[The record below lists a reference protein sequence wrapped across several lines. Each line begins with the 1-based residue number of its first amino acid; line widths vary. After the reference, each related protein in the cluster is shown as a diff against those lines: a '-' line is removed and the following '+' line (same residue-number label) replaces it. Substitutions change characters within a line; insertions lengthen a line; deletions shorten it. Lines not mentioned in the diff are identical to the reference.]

1 MTTQIAPLAPAPANT
16 AADKEYS
23 FFEALAL
30 GPRESFSLVSNEALG
45 LPSSPTSPTRPQEIS
60 PQQKARSPL
69 LSSLPELTPAARPST
84 PPHIQRRLAQV
95 SAQAY
100 VPTSPAKSTAV
111 PPTAKS
117 ASATA
122 PSSSLTKAPSV
133 ITVSTA
139 SPPNTSAAK
148 ALTAASTTAPRS
160 LNSKKSTVMAN
171 SVKAQSACL
180 ELCHKTTALGDR
192 ISVRML
198 EYLTMVTKQPHGLD
212 VLAHDFLDTCEILFS
227 IEAGLGECIRNQ
239 QTFPADVISELSK
252 KFRVTQADF
261 QLLDQMLGRFLENER
276 KGAMGRMRRG
286 WGRIFGDN
294 DIEKMIS
301 ALGRTRES
309 LRMSALMFQW
319 SLGNE
324 KIENELGIGYT
335 GLAAALDR
343 MDSRAGV
350 APRSKVSD
358 AGGSQYRPSSAS
370 AHRGIEGHVMSIN
383 SQPPL
388 PPLPWAD
395 RSASLH
401 TDPIAASIHNDARS
415 FSGHQHN
422 TASSVHSNERYHSGT
437 TTTFDRMSTFDE
449 HHETRSQHTQISDS
463 EVSLEELAGLDLN
476 GGTKAV
482 RIKADPFSMPRWNPR
497 NTIGADAA
505 NLKTALISA
514 VRGKNHKLIEQLLDR
529 GVSPNT
535 GPDHLALK
543 EAVLNTD
550 SEAVRLLLLF
560 GADPNGMDRDG
571 ITPLFAAV
579 ERSFIAGAVPLLKY
593 GADPRFQIGPD
604 NETALAA
611 ACIANKVNFAHL
623 LLIYGGDP
631 NQLTA
636 TSETLLSAA
645 INKKTP
651 KRFIDLILDY
661 GADPDGKSREGKTA
675 LFEAIQNSRV
685 DIVQSLLD
693 HGANPNLPGPKHML
707 WPATYQSACLQVL
720 LNHGADPKKAPG
732 IMELAVSVNNIESVK
747 ILINSKVDP
756 NLKKDGVYT
765 PLCTSI
771 RDNRPDIFHLLLAN
785 KADPNVPASEY
796 PAFKCITHN
805 RLQYLPH
812 LVEAGANLASPKG
825 IVETAV
831 SVNNIEALTWLLEKG
846 MNPNDKNP
854 KGHSPLTTAIRE
866 NRVEM
871 VDYLLSNGADP
882 NVRGQDWPVCMAVR
896 NPPILKRILSV
907 LAEPRAFKGV
917 MEMAVVANQLESVK
931 LLLNAGVSV
940 EDKNGGV
947 FSPLTS
953 AIREDRKDIVWYLI
967 NEGGADIN
975 APGEHLPVVKAL
987 RRYRGD
993 AEILEFLLEHG
1004 ADPNKVYRG
1013 WNGVMQAVENGDEQI
1028 LRLLGEK
1035 AGFDLDVKDELD
1047 RSVTEIA
1054 ASRGWDEAVAI
1065 LQEYAITKSP

>member
-1 MTTQIAPLAPAPANT
+1 MTAVGT
-16 AADKEYS
+16 AQAAAERHDKEYS
-23 FFEALAL
+23 FIEALAL
-30 GPRESFSLVSNEALG
+30 GPRESFSLVSKEALG
-45 LPSSPTSPTRPQEIS
+45 LPSSPSSPVLAVAPSITTVAPSIAQVTTVTRPRTPPQKKQVVPVSSQVHVAASPIKSPTAPGTS
-60 PQQKARSPL
+60 HSSQKR
-69 LSSLPELTPAARPST
+69 
-84 PPHIQRRLAQV
+84 
-95 SAQAY
+95 
-100 VPTSPAKSTAV
+100 
-111 PPTAKS
+111 
-117 ASATA
+117 
-122 PSSSLTKAPSV
+122 APSV
-133 ITVSTA
+133 TT
-139 SPPNTSAAK
+139 NT
-148 ALTAASTTAPRS
+148 TTAVATVPRS
-160 LNSKKSTVMAN
+160 LNSKKSSVMAN
-171 SVKAQSACL
+171 STKAQSACL

-212 VLAHDFLDTCEILFS
+212 TLAHDFLDTCEILFS

-239 QTFPADVISELSK
+239 QTFPGDVISELSK

-261 QLLDQMLGRFLENER
+261 QLLDQMLGKFLENER

-343 MDSRAGV
+343 MDTRAGM
-350 APRSKVSD
+350 APRSKLSD
-358 AGGSQYRPSSAS
+358 HGGSQYRPSSAS
-370 AHRGIEGHVMSIN
+370 QHRGVEGHSAMSMG

-388 PPLPWAD
+388 PPLPWTE
-395 RSASLH
+395 RSSSMREDTLAASL
-401 TDPIAASIHNDARS
+401 HNDARS
-415 FSGHQHN
+415 FTGHHHN
-422 TASSVHSNERYHSGT
+422 TASSIASNERYHSGT
-437 TTTFDRMSTFDE
+437 TATFDRMSTFDE
-449 HHETRSQHTQISDS
+449 HHETRSHHTAVSDS
-463 EVSLEELAGLDLN
+463 EVSLEELSGLDLN
-476 GGTKAV
+476 GGTKVV
-482 RIKADPFSMPRWNPR
+482 RLKADPFSMPRWNPR
-497 NTIGADAA
+497 NTVGADAA
-505 NLKTALISA
+505 NLKSALLTA
-514 VRGKNHKLIEQLLDR
+514 VRGRNHKLIEQLLDR

-535 GPDHLALK
+535 GPEHLALK
-543 EAVLNTD
+543 EAVLNSD
-550 SEAVRLLLLF
+550 AEAVRLLLLF
-560 GADPNGMDRDG
+560 GADPNGTDRDG
-571 ITPLFAAV
+571 VTPLFASV
-579 ERSFIAGAVPLLKY
+579 EKSFLAGAVPLLKY
-593 GADPRFQIGPD
+593 GADPRFAMGED

-636 TSETLLSAA
+636 TGETLLSSA

-651 KRFIDLILDY
+651 KKFIDLILDY
-661 GADPDGKSREGKTA
+661 GADPDLKSREGKTA

-685 DIVQSLLD
+685 DIVNSLLD

-720 LNHGADPKKAPG
+720 LSHGADPKKAPG

-747 ILINSKVDP
+747 VLLNAKVDP
-756 NLKKDGVYT
+756 NQKKDGVYT

-805 RLQYLPH
+805 RLQFLPP
-812 LVEAGANLASPKG
+812 LVDAGVNLSSPKG

-831 SVNNIEALTWLLEKG
+831 SVNNMEALTWLLEKG

-871 VDYLLSNGADP
+871 VDFLLSNGADP
-882 NVRGQDWPVCMAVR
+882 NIRGQDWPVCMAVR
-896 NPPILKRILSV
+896 NPPVLKRILSV

-931 LLLNAGVSV
+931 LLLAAGVSV

-953 AIREDRKDIVWYLI
+953 AIREDRKDIVWFLI

-993 AEILEFLLEHG
+993 SEILEFLLEHG

-1054 ASRGWDEAVAI
+1054 ASRGWDEAVQI
-1065 LQEYAITKSP
+1065 LKEYAMVKSA

>member
-1 MTTQIAPLAPAPANT
+1 MTAVGT
-16 AADKEYS
+16 AQAAAERHDKEYS
-23 FFEALAL
+23 FIEALAL
-30 GPRESFSLVSNEALG
+30 GPRESFSLVSKEALG
-45 LPSSPTSPTRPQEIS
+45 LPSSPSSPVVPVAPSIAQVTTVTRPRTPPQKKQIVAPVSSQVHVATASPIKSPT
-60 PQQKARSPL
+60 
-69 LSSLPELTPAARPST
+69 T
-84 PPHIQRRLAQV
+84 
-95 SAQAY
+95 
-100 VPTSPAKSTAV
+100 
-111 PPTAKS
+111 
-117 ASATA
+117 TA
-122 PSSSLTKAPSV
+122 PSQKRAPSV
-133 ITVSTA
+133 TTN
-139 SPPNTSAAK
+139 NT
-148 ALTAASTTAPRS
+148 TTNAAPRS
-160 LNSKKSTVMAN
+160 LTSKKSSVMAN
-171 SVKAQSACL
+171 STKAQSACL

-212 VLAHDFLDTCEILFS
+212 TLAHDFLDTCEILFS

-239 QTFPADVISELSK
+239 QTFPGDVISELSK

-261 QLLDQMLGRFLENER
+261 QLLDQMLGKFLENER

-343 MDSRAGV
+343 MDTRAGM
-350 APRSKVSD
+350 APRSKLSD
-358 AGGSQYRPSSAS
+358 HGGSQYRPSSAS
-370 AHRGIEGHVMSIN
+370 QHRGVEGHGAMSMA

-388 PPLPWAD
+388 PPLPWTE
-395 RSASLH
+395 RSSSMREDTLAASLH
-401 TDPIAASIHNDARS
+401 QADARS
-415 FSGHQHN
+415 FTGHHHN
-422 TASSVHSNERYHSGT
+422 TASSIASNERYHSGT
-437 TTTFDRMSTFDE
+437 TATFDRMSTFDE
-449 HHETRSQHTQISDS
+449 HHEARSQHTAVSDS
-463 EVSLEELAGLDLN
+463 EVSLEELSGLDLN
-476 GGTKAV
+476 GGTKVV
-482 RIKADPFSMPRWNPR
+482 RLKADPFSMPRWNPR
-497 NTIGADAA
+497 NTVGADAA
-505 NLKTALISA
+505 NLKSALLTA
-514 VRGKNHKLIEQLLDR
+514 VRGRNHKLIEQLLDR

-535 GPDHLALK
+535 GPEHLALK
-543 EAVLNTD
+543 EAVLNSD
-550 SEAVRLLLLF
+550 AEAVRLLLLF
-560 GADPNGMDRDG
+560 GADPNGTDRDG
-571 ITPLFAAV
+571 VTPLFAAV
-579 ERSFIAGAVPLLKY
+579 EKSFLAGAVPLLKY
-593 GADPRFQIGPD
+593 GADPRFAMGED
-604 NETALAA
+604 NETPLAA

-636 TSETLLSAA
+636 TGETLLSSA

-651 KRFIDLILDY
+651 KKFIDLILDY
-661 GADPDGKSREGKTA
+661 GADPDLKSREGKTA

-685 DIVQSLLD
+685 DIVNSLLD

-720 LNHGADPKKAPG
+720 LAHGADPKKAPG

-747 ILINSKVDP
+747 VLLNAKVDP
-756 NLKKDGVYT
+756 NQKKDGVYT

-805 RLQYLPH
+805 RLQFLPH
-812 LVEAGANLASPKG
+812 LVDAGVNLSSPKG

-831 SVNNIEALTWLLEKG
+831 SVNNMEALTWLLEKG

-871 VDYLLSNGADP
+871 VDFLLSHGADP

-896 NPPILKRILSV
+896 NPPVLKRILSV

-931 LLLNAGVSV
+931 LLLAAGVSV

-953 AIREDRKDIVWYLI
+953 AIREDRKDIVWFLV

-993 AEILEFLLEHG
+993 SEMLEFLLEHG

-1013 WNGVMQAVENGDEQI
+1013 WNGVMQAVENGDEDI

-1047 RSVTEIA
+1047 RSVTDIA
-1054 ASRGWDEAVAI
+1054 ASRGWEEAVQI
-1065 LQEYAITKSP
+1065 LKEYAMTKSA

>member
-1 MTTQIAPLAPAPANT
+1 MTAVGT
-16 AADKEYS
+16 AQAAAERHDKEYS
-23 FFEALAL
+23 FIEALAL
-30 GPRESFSLVSNEALG
+30 GPRESFSLVSKEALG
-45 LPSSPTSPTRPQEIS
+45 LPSSPSSPVLPVAPSIAQVTSATRPRTPTQKKQIAAPVSSQVHVASPIKSPT
-60 PQQKARSPL
+60 
-69 LSSLPELTPAARPST
+69 TT
-84 PPHIQRRLAQV
+84 
-95 SAQAY
+95 
-100 VPTSPAKSTAV
+100 
-111 PPTAKS
+111 
-117 ASATA
+117 TA
-122 PSSSLTKAPSV
+122 PSQKRAPSV
-133 ITVSTA
+133 TT
-139 SPPNTSAAK
+139 NT
-148 ALTAASTTAPRS
+148 TTTAPRS
-160 LNSKKSTVMAN
+160 LTSKKTSAMAN
-171 SVKAQSACL
+171 STKAQSACL
-180 ELCHKTTALGDR
+180 ELCHKTTGLGDR
-192 ISVRML
+192 ISVHML

-212 VLAHDFLDTCEILFS
+212 TLAHDFLDTCEILFS

-239 QTFPADVISELSK
+239 QTFPGDVISELSK

-261 QLLDQMLGRFLENER
+261 QLLDQMLGKFLENER
-276 KGAMGRMRRG
+276 KGTMGRMRRG

-343 MDSRAGV
+343 MYTRAGL
-350 APRSKVSD
+350 APRSKLSD
-358 AGGSQYRPSSAS
+358 HGGSQYTPSSAS
-370 AHRGIEGHVMSIN
+370 QHRGVEGHSAAMSMA

-388 PPLPWAD
+388 PPLPWAE
-395 RSASLH
+395 RSSSMREDTLAASLH
-401 TDPIAASIHNDARS
+401 QADARS
-415 FSGHQHN
+415 FTGHHHT
-422 TASSVHSNERYHSGT
+422 TASSIASNERYHSGT
-437 TTTFDRMSTFDE
+437 TATFDRMSTFDE
-449 HHETRSQHTQISDS
+449 HHEARSQHTAVSDS
-463 EVSLEELAGLDLN
+463 EVSLEELSGLDLN
-476 GGTKAV
+476 GGTKVV
-482 RIKADPFSMPRWNPR
+482 RLKADPFSMPRWNPR
-497 NTIGADAA
+497 NTVGADAA
-505 NLKTALISA
+505 NLKSALLTA

-535 GPDHLALK
+535 GPEHLALK
-543 EAVLNTD
+543 EAVLNSD
-550 SEAVRLLLLF
+550 AEAVRLLLLF
-560 GADPNGMDRDG
+560 GADPNGTDRDG
-571 ITPLFAAV
+571 VTPLFAAV
-579 ERSFIAGAVPLLKY
+579 EKSFLAGAVPLLKY
-593 GADPRFQIGPD
+593 GADPRFAKGED
-604 NETALAA
+604 NETPLAA

-636 TSETLLSAA
+636 TGETLLSSA

-651 KRFIDLILDY
+651 KKFIDLILDY
-661 GADPDGKSREGKTA
+661 GANPDLKSREGKTA

-685 DIVQSLLD
+685 DIVNSLLD

-720 LNHGADPKKAPG
+720 LAHGADPKKAPG

-747 ILINSKVDP
+747 VLLNAKVDP
-756 NLKKDGVYT
+756 NQKKDGVYT

-805 RLQYLPH
+805 RLQFLPP
-812 LVEAGANLASPKG
+812 LVDAGVNLSSPKG

-831 SVNNIEALTWLLEKG
+831 SVNNMEALTWLLEKG

-871 VDYLLSNGADP
+871 VDFLLSHGADP

-896 NPPILKRILSV
+896 NPPVLKRILSV

-931 LLLNAGVSV
+931 LLIAAGVSV

-953 AIREDRKDIVWYLI
+953 AIREDRKDIVWFLI

-993 AEILEFLLEHG
+993 SEMLEFLLEHG

-1047 RSVTEIA
+1047 RDVTEIA
-1054 ASRGWDEAVAI
+1054 ASRGWEEAVQI
-1065 LQEYAITKSP
+1065 LKEYAMTKSA

>member
-1 MTTQIAPLAPAPANT
+1 MTAVGT
-16 AADKEYS
+16 AQAAAERHDKEYS
-23 FFEALAL
+23 FIEALAL
-30 GPRESFSLVSNEALG
+30 GPRESFSLVSKEALG
-45 LPSSPTSPTRPQEIS
+45 LPSSPSSPVLPVAPSIAHVTTVTRPRTPPQKKLVVAPVSSQVYVASPIKSPT
-60 PQQKARSPL
+60 
-69 LSSLPELTPAARPST
+69 T
-84 PPHIQRRLAQV
+84 
-95 SAQAY
+95 
-100 VPTSPAKSTAV
+100 
-111 PPTAKS
+111 
-117 ASATA
+117 TA
-122 PSSSLTKAPSV
+122 PSQKIAPSV
-133 ITVSTA
+133 TT
-139 SPPNTSAAK
+139 NT
-148 ALTAASTTAPRS
+148 TTTAPRS
-160 LNSKKSTVMAN
+160 LTSKKSSAMAN
-171 SVKAQSACL
+171 SAKAQSACL

-212 VLAHDFLDTCEILFS
+212 TLAHDFLDTCEILFS

-239 QTFPADVISELSK
+239 QTFPGDVISELSK

-261 QLLDQMLGRFLENER
+261 QLLDQMLGKFLENER

-343 MDSRAGV
+343 MDTRAGM
-350 APRSKVSD
+350 APRSKLSD
-358 AGGSQYRPSSAS
+358 HGGSQYRPSSAS
-370 AHRGIEGHVMSIN
+370 QHHGVEGHSAMSMG

-388 PPLPWAD
+388 PPLPWTE
-395 RSASLH
+395 RSSSMREDTLAASLH
-401 TDPIAASIHNDARS
+401 QADARS
-415 FSGHQHN
+415 FTGHHHN
-422 TASSVHSNERYHSGT
+422 TASSIASNERYHSGT
-437 TTTFDRMSTFDE
+437 TGTFDRMSTFDE
-449 HHETRSQHTQISDS
+449 HHETRSHHTAVPDS
-463 EVSLEELAGLDLN
+463 EVSLEELSGLDLN
-476 GGTKAV
+476 GGTKVV
-482 RIKADPFSMPRWNPR
+482 RLKADPFSMPRWNPR
-497 NTIGADAA
+497 NTVGADAA
-505 NLKTALISA
+505 NLKSALLTA

-543 EAVLNTD
+543 EAVLNSD
-550 SEAVRLLLLF
+550 AEAGRLLLLF
-560 GADPNGMDRDG
+560 GADPNGTDRDG
-571 ITPLFAAV
+571 VTPLFAAV
-579 ERSFIAGAVPLLKY
+579 EKSFLAGAVPLLKY
-593 GADPRFQIGPD
+593 GADPRFAMGED

-636 TSETLLSAA
+636 TGETLLSSA

-651 KRFIDLILDY
+651 KKFIDLILDY
-661 GADPDGKSREGKTA
+661 GADPDLKSREGKTA

-685 DIVQSLLD
+685 DIVTSLLD

-720 LNHGADPKKAPG
+720 LAHGADPKKAPG

-747 ILINSKVDP
+747 VLLNAKVDP
-756 NLKKDGVYT
+756 NQKKDGVYT

-805 RLQYLPH
+805 RLQYLPP
-812 LVEAGANLASPKG
+812 LVDAGVNLSSPKG

-831 SVNNIEALTWLLEKG
+831 SVNNMEALTWLLEKG

-871 VDYLLSNGADP
+871 VDFLLSHGADP

-896 NPPILKRILSV
+896 NPPVLKRILSV

-931 LLLNAGVSV
+931 LLLTAGVSV

-953 AIREDRKDIVWYLI
+953 AIREDRKDIVWFLI

-993 AEILEFLLEHG
+993 SEMLEFLLEHG

-1035 AGFDLDVKDELD
+1035 AGFDLEVKDELD
-1047 RSVTEIA
+1047 RDATEIA
-1054 ASRGWDEAVAI
+1054 ASRGWEEAVQI
-1065 LQEYAITKSP
+1065 LKEYAMVKSA

>member
-1 MTTQIAPLAPAPANT
+1 MTAVGT
-16 AADKEYS
+16 AQAAAERHDKEYS
-23 FFEALAL
+23 FIEALAL
-30 GPRESFSLVSNEALG
+30 GPRESFSLVSKEALG
-45 LPSSPTSPTRPQEIS
+45 LPSSPSSPVLPVAPSIAQVTTVTRPRTPPQKKQVVAPVSSQVHVATASPIKSPT
-60 PQQKARSPL
+60 
-69 LSSLPELTPAARPST
+69 TT
-84 PPHIQRRLAQV
+84 
-95 SAQAY
+95 
-100 VPTSPAKSTAV
+100 
-111 PPTAKS
+111 
-117 ASATA
+117 TA
-122 PSSSLTKAPSV
+122 PSQKRAPSV
-133 ITVSTA
+133 TT
-139 SPPNTSAAK
+139 N
-148 ALTAASTTAPRS
+148 TTAPRS
-160 LNSKKSTVMAN
+160 LTSNNKKNSAMAN
-171 SVKAQSACL
+171 STKAQSACL

-212 VLAHDFLDTCEILFS
+212 TLAHDFLDTCEILFS

-239 QTFPADVISELSK
+239 QTFPGDVISELSK

-261 QLLDQMLGRFLENER
+261 QLLDQMLGKFLENER

-343 MDSRAGV
+343 MDTRAGM
-350 APRSKVSD
+350 APRSKLSD
-358 AGGSQYRPSSAS
+358 HGGSQYRPSSAS
-370 AHRGIEGHVMSIN
+370 QHRGVEGHSAMSMA

-388 PPLPWAD
+388 PPLPWTE
-395 RSASLH
+395 RSSSMREDTLTASLH
-401 TDPIAASIHNDARS
+401 QADARS
-415 FSGHQHN
+415 FTGGHHN
-422 TASSVHSNERYHSGT
+422 TASSIASNERYHSGT
-437 TTTFDRMSTFDE
+437 TATFDRMSTFDE
-449 HHETRSQHTQISDS
+449 HHEARSQHTAVSDS
-463 EVSLEELAGLDLN
+463 EVSLEELSGLDLN
-476 GGTKAV
+476 GGTKVV
-482 RIKADPFSMPRWNPR
+482 RLKADPFSMPRWNPR
-497 NTIGADAA
+497 NTVGADAA
-505 NLKTALISA
+505 NLKSALLTA

-543 EAVLNTD
+543 EAVLNSD
-550 SEAVRLLLLF
+550 AEAVRLLLLF
-560 GADPNGMDRDG
+560 GADPNGTDRDG
-571 ITPLFAAV
+571 VTPLFASV
-579 ERSFIAGAVPLLKY
+579 EKSFLAGAVPLLKY
-593 GADPRFQIGPD
+593 GADPRFAMGED
-604 NETALAA
+604 NETPLAA

-636 TSETLLSAA
+636 TGETLLSSA

-651 KRFIDLILDY
+651 KKFIDLILDY
-661 GADPDGKSREGKTA
+661 GADPDLKSREGKTA

-685 DIVQSLLD
+685 DIVNSLLD

-720 LNHGADPKKAPG
+720 LAHGADPKKAPG

-747 ILINSKVDP
+747 VLLNAKVDP
-756 NLKKDGVYT
+756 NQKKDGVYT

-805 RLQYLPH
+805 RLQYLPP
-812 LVEAGANLASPKG
+812 LVEAGVNLGSPKG

-831 SVNNIEALTWLLEKG
+831 SVNNMEALTWLIEKG
-846 MNPNDKNP
+846 MNPNDKTP

-871 VDYLLSNGADP
+871 VDFLLSHGADP

-931 LLLNAGVSV
+931 LLLAAGVSV

-953 AIREDRKDIVWYLI
+953 AIREDRKDIVWFLI

-993 AEILEFLLEHG
+993 SEILEFLLEHG

-1013 WNGVMQAVENGDEQI
+1013 WSGVMQAVENGDEKI

-1054 ASRGWDEAVAI
+1054 ASRGWDEAVQI
-1065 LQEYAITKSP
+1065 LKEYAMTKSA

>member
-1 MTTQIAPLAPAPANT
+1 MTTQLAVAPAQNVDR

-23 FFEALAL
+23 FIEALAL
-30 GPRESFSLVSNEALG
+30 GPRESFSLVSKEALG
-45 LPSSPTSPTRPQEIS
+45 LPSSPSSPVVAVAPPLIAAPLPPPQ
-60 PQQKARSPL
+60 PQSQ
-69 LSSLPELTPAARPST
+69 TPKT
-84 PPHIQRRLAQV
+84 PPQKRQIPV

-100 VPTSPAKSTAV
+100 VPAKPAVISHSSPR
-111 PPTAKS
+111 
-117 ASATA
+117 
-122 PSSSLTKAPSV
+122 KAPSV
-133 ITVSTA
+133 TT
-139 SPPNTSAAK
+139 T
-148 ALTAASTTAPRS
+148 STTVVATVPRS
-160 LNSKKSTVMAN
+160 LAPKKSNVMAN
-171 SVKAQSACL
+171 STKAQSSCL

-198 EYLTMVTKQPHGLD
+198 EYLTMVTKQPAGLD
-212 VLAHDFLDTCEILFS
+212 TLAHDFLDTCEILFS

-239 QTFPADVISELSK
+239 QTFPGDVISELSK

-261 QLLDQMLGRFLENER
+261 QLLDQLLGKFLENER

-343 MDSRAGV
+343 IDTRNGM
-350 APRSKVSD
+350 APRSKLSD
-358 AGGSQYRPSSAS
+358 TGGSQYRPSSAS
-370 AHRGIEGHVMSIN
+370 QHRGVEGHGAMSVG

-388 PPLPWAD
+388 PPLPWTERTASLRD
-395 RSASLH
+395 DPLAASLH
-401 TDPIAASIHNDARS
+401 HETRS
-415 FSGHQHN
+415 FSGHHHN
-422 TASSVHSNERYHSGT
+422 TASSIASNERYHSGT

-449 HHETRSQHTQISDS
+449 NHEARSHHTAMSDS
-463 EVSLEELAGLDLN
+463 EASLEELSGLDLN
-476 GGTKAV
+476 GGTKVV
-482 RIKADPFSMPRWNPR
+482 RLKADPFSMPRWNPR
-497 NTIGADAA
+497 NTVGADAA
-505 NLKTALISA
+505 NLKTALITA

-543 EAVLNTD
+543 EAVLNGD
-550 SEAVRLLLLF
+550 AEAVRLLLLF
-560 GADPNGMDRDG
+560 GADPNGTDRDG
-571 ITPLFAAV
+571 VTPLFAAV
-579 ERSFIAGAVPLLKY
+579 EKSFLAGAVPLLKY
-593 GADPRFQIGPD
+593 GADPRFAAGED

-636 TSETLLSAA
+636 TGETLLASA

-651 KRFIDLILDY
+651 KKFIDLILDY
-661 GADPDGKSREGKTA
+661 GADPDQKSREGKTA
-675 LFEAIQNSRV
+675 IFEAIQNSRV
-685 DIVQSLLD
+685 DIVTSLLD
-693 HGANPNLPGPKHML
+693 HGANPNLPGPKHYL
-707 WPATYQSACLQVL
+707 WPATYQSACLSVL
-720 LNHGADPKKAPG
+720 LAHGADPKKAPG

-747 ILINSKVDP
+747 VLLNSKVDP

-771 RDNRPDIFHLLLAN
+771 RDNRPDIFNLLLAN

-805 RLQYLPH
+805 RLQFLPP
-812 LVEAGANLASPKG
+812 LVEAGANLSSPKG

-846 MNPNDKNP
+846 MSPNDKNP

-866 NRVEM
+866 NRIEM
-871 VDYLLSNGADP
+871 VDFLLNHGADP
-882 NVRGQDWPVCMAVR
+882 NIRGQDWPVCMAVR

-931 LLLNAGVSV
+931 LLLAAGVSV

-953 AIREDRKDIVWYLI
+953 AIREDRKDIVWFLI

-993 AEILEFLLEHG
+993 SEILEFLLEHG

-1035 AGFDLDVKDELD
+1035 IGFDLDVKDELD
-1047 RSVTEIA
+1047 RSITEIA
-1054 ASRGWDEAVAI
+1054 ASRGWEEAVEI
-1065 LQEYAITKSP
+1065 LQEYAIKKSP

>member
-1 MTTQIAPLAPAPANT
+1 MTVVGT
-16 AADKEYS
+16 AQAAAERHDKEYS
-23 FFEALAL
+23 FIEALAL
-30 GPRESFSLVSNEALG
+30 GPRESFSLVSKEALG
-45 LPSSPTSPTRPQEIS
+45 LPSSPSSPVLPVAPSIAQVTTVTRPRTPPQKKQVVAPVSSQVHVATGSPIKSPTTTTTHL
-60 PQQKARSPL
+60 QKR
-69 LSSLPELTPAARPST
+69 
-84 PPHIQRRLAQV
+84 
-95 SAQAY
+95 
-100 VPTSPAKSTAV
+100 
-111 PPTAKS
+111 
-117 ASATA
+117 
-122 PSSSLTKAPSV
+122 APSV
-133 ITVSTA
+133 TT
-139 SPPNTSAAK
+139 N
-148 ALTAASTTAPRS
+148 TTAPRS
-160 LNSKKSTVMAN
+160 LTSNKKNSAMAN
-171 SVKAQSACL
+171 STKAQSACL

-212 VLAHDFLDTCEILFS
+212 TLAHDFLDTCEILFS

-239 QTFPADVISELSK
+239 QTFPGDVISELSK

-261 QLLDQMLGRFLENER
+261 QLLDQMLGKFLENER

-294 DIEKMIS
+294 DIERMIS

-343 MDSRAGV
+343 MDTRAGM
-350 APRSKVSD
+350 APRSKLSD
-358 AGGSQYRPSSAS
+358 HGGSQYRPSSAS
-370 AHRGIEGHVMSIN
+370 QHRGVEGHSSMSMA

-388 PPLPWAD
+388 PPLPWTE
-395 RSASLH
+395 RSSSMREDTLAASLH
-401 TDPIAASIHNDARS
+401 QADARS
-415 FSGHQHN
+415 FTGGHHN
-422 TASSVHSNERYHSGT
+422 TASSIASTERYHSGT
-437 TTTFDRMSTFDE
+437 TATFDRMSTFDE
-449 HHETRSQHTQISDS
+449 HHEARSQHTAVSDS
-463 EVSLEELAGLDLN
+463 EVSLEELSGLDLN
-476 GGTKAV
+476 GGTKVV
-482 RIKADPFSMPRWNPR
+482 RLKADPFSMPRWNPR
-497 NTIGADAA
+497 NTVGADAA
-505 NLKTALISA
+505 NLKSALLTA

-543 EAVLNTD
+543 EAVLNSD
-550 SEAVRLLLLF
+550 AEAVRLLLLF
-560 GADPNGMDRDG
+560 GADPNGTDRYG
-571 ITPLFAAV
+571 VTPLFASV
-579 ERSFIAGAVPLLKY
+579 EKSFLAGAVPLLKY
-593 GADPRFQIGPD
+593 GADPRFAMGED
-604 NETALAA
+604 NETPLAA

-636 TSETLLSAA
+636 TGETLLSSA

-651 KRFIDLILDY
+651 KKFIDLILDY
-661 GADPDGKSREGKTA
+661 GADPDLKSREGKTA

-685 DIVQSLLD
+685 DIVNSLLD

-720 LNHGADPKKAPG
+720 LAHGADPKKAPG

-747 ILINSKVDP
+747 ILLNAKVDP
-756 NLKKDGVYT
+756 NQKKDGVYT

-805 RLQYLPH
+805 RLQFLPP
-812 LVEAGANLASPKG
+812 LVDAGVNLSSPKG

-831 SVNNIEALTWLLEKG
+831 SVNNMEALTWLLEKG

-871 VDYLLSNGADP
+871 VEFLLSHGADP

-896 NPPILKRILSV
+896 NPPVLKRILSV

-931 LLLNAGVSV
+931 LLLGAGVSV

-953 AIREDRKDIVWYLI
+953 AIREDRKDIVWFLI

-993 AEILEFLLEHG
+993 SEILEFLLEHG

-1013 WNGVMQAVENGDEQI
+1013 WSGVMQAVENGDEKI

-1054 ASRGWDEAVAI
+1054 ASRGWDEAVQI
-1065 LQEYAITKSP
+1065 LKEYAVTKSA

>member
-1 MTTQIAPLAPAPANT
+1 MTVVGT
-16 AADKEYS
+16 AQAAAERHDKEYS
-23 FFEALAL
+23 FIEALAL
-30 GPRESFSLVSNEALG
+30 GPRESFSLVSKEALG
-45 LPSSPTSPTRPQEIS
+45 LPSSSSSPVLPVAPSIAQVTTVTRPRTPPQKKQVVAPVSSQVHVATASPIKSPTPPVPS
-60 PQQKARSPL
+60 QK
-69 LSSLPELTPAARPST
+69 
-84 PPHIQRRLAQV
+84 I
-95 SAQAY
+95 
-100 VPTSPAKSTAV
+100 
-111 PPTAKS
+111 
-117 ASATA
+117 
-122 PSSSLTKAPSV
+122 APSV
-133 ITVSTA
+133 TT
-139 SPPNTSAAK
+139 N
-148 ALTAASTTAPRS
+148 TTAPRS
-160 LNSKKSTVMAN
+160 LTSNNKKNSAMAN
-171 SVKAQSACL
+171 STKAQSACL
-180 ELCHKTTALGDR
+180 ELCHKTTAFGDR

-198 EYLTMVTKQPHGLD
+198 EYLTMVTKQPHGLNT
-212 VLAHDFLDTCEILFS
+212 LAHDFLDTCEILFS

-239 QTFPADVISELSK
+239 QTFPGDVISELSK

-261 QLLDQMLGRFLENER
+261 QLLDQMLGKFLENER

-343 MDSRAGV
+343 MDTRAGM
-350 APRSKVSD
+350 APRSKLSD
-358 AGGSQYRPSSAS
+358 HGGSQYRPSSAS
-370 AHRGIEGHVMSIN
+370 QHRGVEGHSAMSMA

-388 PPLPWAD
+388 PPLPWTE
-395 RSASLH
+395 RSSSMREDTLAASLH
-401 TDPIAASIHNDARS
+401 QADARS
-415 FSGHQHN
+415 FTGGHHN
-422 TASSVHSNERYHSGT
+422 TASSIASNERYHSGT
-437 TTTFDRMSTFDE
+437 TGTFDRMSTFDE
-449 HHETRSQHTQISDS
+449 HHEVRSQHTAVSDS
-463 EVSLEELAGLDLN
+463 EVSLEELSGLDLN
-476 GGTKAV
+476 GGTKVV
-482 RIKADPFSMPRWNPR
+482 RLKADPFSMPRWNPR
-497 NTIGADAA
+497 NTVGADAA
-505 NLKTALISA
+505 NLKSALLTA

-543 EAVLNTD
+543 EAVLNSD
-550 SEAVRLLLLF
+550 AEAVRLLLLF
-560 GADPNGMDRDG
+560 GADPNGTDRDG
-571 ITPLFAAV
+571 VTPLFASV
-579 ERSFIAGAVPLLKY
+579 EKSFLAGAVPLLKY
-593 GADPRFQIGPD
+593 GADPRFAMGED
-604 NETALAA
+604 NETPLAA

-636 TSETLLSAA
+636 TGETLLSSA

-651 KRFIDLILDY
+651 KKFIDLILDY
-661 GADPDGKSREGKTA
+661 GADPDLKSREGKTA

-685 DIVQSLLD
+685 DIVNSLLD

-707 WPATYQSACLQVL
+707 WPATYQSACLQAL
-720 LNHGADPKKAPG
+720 LAHGADPKKAPG

-747 ILINSKVDP
+747 VLLNAKVDP
-756 NLKKDGVYT
+756 NQKKDGVYT

-805 RLQYLPH
+805 RLQYLPP
-812 LVEAGANLASPKG
+812 LVEAGVNLGSPKG

-831 SVNNIEALTWLLEKG
+831 SVNNMEALTWLIEKG
-846 MNPNDKNP
+846 MNPNDKTP

-871 VDYLLSNGADP
+871 VDFLLSHGADP

-896 NPPILKRILSV
+896 NPPVLKRILSV

-931 LLLNAGVSV
+931 LLLAAGVSV

-953 AIREDRKDIVWYLI
+953 AIREDRKDIVWFLI

-993 AEILEFLLEHG
+993 SEILEFLLEHG

-1013 WNGVMQAVENGDEQI
+1013 WSGVMQAVENGDEKI

-1054 ASRGWDEAVAI
+1054 ASRGWDEAVQI
-1065 LQEYAITKSP
+1065 LKEYAMTKSA

>member
-1 MTTQIAPLAPAPANT
+1 MTAVGT
-16 AADKEYS
+16 AQAAAERHDKEYS
-23 FFEALAL
+23 FIEALAL
-30 GPRESFSLVSNEALG
+30 GPRESFSLVSKEALG
-45 LPSSPTSPTRPQEIS
+45 LPSSPSSPVLPVAPSIAKVTTVTRPRTPQKKQIVPVSSQVHVASPLQSPTTAPTTS
-60 PQQKARSPL
+60 QKA
-69 LSSLPELTPAARPST
+69 
-84 PPHIQRRLAQV
+84 
-95 SAQAY
+95 
-100 VPTSPAKSTAV
+100 
-111 PPTAKS
+111 
-117 ASATA
+117 
-122 PSSSLTKAPSV
+122 APSV
-133 ITVSTA
+133 TT
-139 SPPNTSAAK
+139 N
-148 ALTAASTTAPRS
+148 STTTAVASAQRS
-160 LNSKKSTVMAN
+160 LTSKKSNVMAN
-171 SVKAQSACL
+171 STKAQSACL

-212 VLAHDFLDTCEILFS
+212 TLAHDFLDTCEILFS

-239 QTFPADVISELSK
+239 QTFPGDVISELSK

-261 QLLDQMLGRFLENER
+261 QLLDQMLGKFLENER

-343 MDSRAGV
+343 MDTRAGM
-350 APRSKVSD
+350 APRSKLSD
-358 AGGSQYRPSSAS
+358 HGGSNHGGSQYIPSSAS
-370 AHRGIEGHVMSIN
+370 QYRGVEGHSAVSMG

-388 PPLPWAD
+388 PPLPWAE
-395 RSASLH
+395 RSSSVRDDTLAASLQH
-401 TDPIAASIHNDARS
+401 ADARS
-415 FSGHQHN
+415 FTGHHHN
-422 TASSVHSNERYHSGT
+422 TASSIASNERYHSGT
-437 TTTFDRMSTFDE
+437 TGTFDRMSTFDE
-449 HHETRSQHTQISDS
+449 HHETRSQHTAVSDS
-463 EVSLEELAGLDLN
+463 EVSLEELSGLDLN
-476 GGTKAV
+476 GGTKVV
-482 RIKADPFSMPRWNPR
+482 RLKADPFSMPRWNPR
-497 NTIGADAA
+497 NTVGADAA
-505 NLKTALISA
+505 NLKSALLTA

-535 GPDHLALK
+535 GADHLALK
-543 EAVLNTD
+543 EAVLNSD
-550 SEAVRLLLLF
+550 AEAVRLLLLF
-560 GADPNGMDRDG
+560 GADPNGTDRDG
-571 ITPLFAAV
+571 VTPLFAAV
-579 ERSFIAGAVPLLKY
+579 EKSFLAGAVPLLKY
-593 GADPRFQIGPD
+593 GADPRFAMGED

-636 TSETLLSAA
+636 TGETLLSSA

-651 KRFIDLILDY
+651 KKFIDLILDY
-661 GADPDGKSREGKTA
+661 GADPDLKSREGKTA

-685 DIVQSLLD
+685 DIVNSLLD

-720 LNHGADPKKAPG
+720 LEHGADPKKAPG

-747 ILINSKVDP
+747 VLLNAKVDP
-756 NLKKDGVYT
+756 NQKKDGVYT

-805 RLQYLPH
+805 RLKFLPP
-812 LVEAGANLASPKG
+812 LVDAGVNLSSPKG

-831 SVNNIEALTWLLEKG
+831 GVNNMEALIWLLEKG

-866 NRVEM
+866 NRFEM
-871 VDYLLSNGADP
+871 VDFLLSHGADP

-896 NPPILKRILSV
+896 NPPVLKRILSV

-931 LLLNAGVSV
+931 LLLAAGVSV

-953 AIREDRKDIVWYLI
+953 AIREDRKDIVWFLI

-993 AEILEFLLEHG
+993 SEMLEFLLEHG

-1013 WNGVMQAVENGDEQI
+1013 WSGVMQAVENGDEDI

-1054 ASRGWDEAVAI
+1054 ASRGWEEAVQI
-1065 LQEYAITKSP
+1065 LKEYAITKSA

>member
-1 MTTQIAPLAPAPANT
+1 
-16 AADKEYS
+16 
-23 FFEALAL
+23 
-30 GPRESFSLVSNEALG
+30 
-45 LPSSPTSPTRPQEIS
+45 
-60 PQQKARSPL
+60 
-69 LSSLPELTPAARPST
+69 
-84 PPHIQRRLAQV
+84 
-95 SAQAY
+95 
-100 VPTSPAKSTAV
+100 
-111 PPTAKS
+111 
-117 ASATA
+117 
-122 PSSSLTKAPSV
+122 
-133 ITVSTA
+133 
-139 SPPNTSAAK
+139 
-148 ALTAASTTAPRS
+148 
-160 LNSKKSTVMAN
+160 MAN
-171 SVKAQSACL
+171 STKAQSNCL
-180 ELCHKTTALGDR
+180 DLCHKTTGLGDR

-227 IEAGLGECIRNQ
+227 IEAGLGECIRNA

-261 QLLDQMLGRFLENER
+261 QLLDQMLGKFLENER

-294 DIEKMIS
+294 DIEKMIT

-319 SLGNE
+319 TLGNE

-343 MDSRAGV
+343 IDTRAGV
-350 APRSKVSD
+350 SRAKTSD
-358 AGGSQYRPSSAS
+358 HGGSQYRPSSAS
-370 AHRGIEGHVMSIN
+370 QHRGVEGHGQAPAAAGAAAQP
-383 SQPPL
+383 QPPL
-388 PPLPWAD
+388 PPLPWTE
-395 RSASLH
+395 RSSSMNQEPLSPGLPMDLRQYGSSTQH
-401 TDPIAASIHNDARS
+401 
-415 FSGHQHN
+415 HN
-422 TASSVHSNERYHSGT
+422 TASSVSSNDRYHSGT
-437 TTTFDRMSTFDE
+437 TATFDRMSTFDE
-449 HHETRSQHTQISDS
+449 SHETRSHHTHISDN
-463 EVSLEELAGLDLN
+463 EATLEELAGLDLN
-476 GGTKAV
+476 AQKV
-482 RIKADPFSMPRWNPR
+482 VKLKADPFSMPRWNPR
-497 NTIGADAA
+497 NTAGADAA

-543 EAVLNTD
+543 EAVLNSD
-550 SEAVRLLLLF
+550 AEAVRLLLLF
-560 GADPNGMDRDG
+560 GADPNGTDRDG
-571 ITPLFAAV
+571 VTPLFAAV
-579 ERSFIAGAVPLLKY
+579 ERSFLAGAVPLLKY
-593 GADPRFQIGPD
+593 GADPNYNRGPD

-611 ACIANKVNFAHL
+611 ATIANKVNFAHL

-636 TSETLLSAA
+636 TGETLLSSA

-651 KRFIDLILDY
+651 KKFIDLILDY
-661 GADPDGKSREGKTA
+661 GANPDAKSREGKTA

-685 DIVQSLLD
+685 DIVTSLLD

-707 WPATYQSACLQVL
+707 WPATYQTPCLQVL
-720 LNHGADPKKAPG
+720 LSHGADFKKCPG
-732 IMELAVSVNNIESVK
+732 IMELAASVNNIESVRVLLK
-747 ILINSKVDP
+747 AGVDP
-756 NLKKDGVYT
+756 NAKKDGVYT

-771 RDNRPDIFHLLLAN
+771 RDNRNDIFQLLIAN
-785 KADPNVPASEY
+785 GADPNVPASEY

-805 RLQYLPH
+805 RLHFLPQ
-812 LVEAGANLASPKG
+812 LVAAGANLGSPKG

-831 SVNNIEALTWLLEKG
+831 SVNNLEALNWLMDQGL
-846 MNPNDKNP
+846 NPNEKNP

-866 NRVEM
+866 NRTEM
-871 VDYLLSNGADP
+871 VELLLSRGADP
-882 NVRGQDWPVCMAVR
+882 NIRGQDWPVCMAVR
-896 NPPILKRILSV
+896 NPPVLKRILAV

-931 LLLNAGVSV
+931 LLLAAGVSV

-953 AIREDRKDIVWYLI
+953 AIREERREIVKYLVE
-967 NEGGADIN
+967 EGGADIN

-993 AEILEFLLEHG
+993 TEILEFLLVHG

-1035 AGFDLDVKDELD
+1035 SGFDLDVKDELG
-1047 RSVTEIA
+1047 RTVTEIA
-1054 ASRGWDEAVAI
+1054 ASRGWDEAVDVLLENA
-1065 LQEYAITKSP
+1065 LKPEKTVH

>member
-1 MTTQIAPLAPAPANT
+1 MTAVGT
-16 AADKEYS
+16 AQAAAERHDKEYS
-23 FFEALAL
+23 FIEALAL
-30 GPRESFSLVSNEALG
+30 GPRESLSLVSKEALG
-45 LPSSPTSPTRPQEIS
+45 LPSSPSSPVLPVAPSIAQVTTVTRTRTPPQKKQVVAPVSSQVHVATASPIKSPTTPVPS
-60 PQQKARSPL
+60 QKR
-69 LSSLPELTPAARPST
+69 
-84 PPHIQRRLAQV
+84 
-95 SAQAY
+95 
-100 VPTSPAKSTAV
+100 
-111 PPTAKS
+111 
-117 ASATA
+117 
-122 PSSSLTKAPSV
+122 APSV
-133 ITVSTA
+133 TT
-139 SPPNTSAAK
+139 N
-148 ALTAASTTAPRS
+148 TTAPRS
-160 LNSKKSTVMAN
+160 LTNNKKNSAMAN
-171 SVKAQSACL
+171 STKAQSACL

-212 VLAHDFLDTCEILFS
+212 TLAHDFLDTCEILFS

-239 QTFPADVISELSK
+239 QIFPGDVISELSK

-261 QLLDQMLGRFLENER
+261 QLLDQMLGKFLENER
-276 KGAMGRMRRG
+276 KGAVGRMRRG

-343 MDSRAGV
+343 MDTRAGM
-350 APRSKVSD
+350 APRSKLSD
-358 AGGSQYRPSSAS
+358 HGGSQYRPSSAS
-370 AHRGIEGHVMSIN
+370 QHRGVEGHSAMSMA

-388 PPLPWAD
+388 PPLPWTE
-395 RSASLH
+395 RSSSVREDTLAASLH
-401 TDPIAASIHNDARS
+401 QADARS
-415 FSGHQHN
+415 FTGGHHN
-422 TASSVHSNERYHSGT
+422 TASSIASNERYHSGT
-437 TTTFDRMSTFDE
+437 TATFDRMSTFDE
-449 HHETRSQHTQISDS
+449 HHEARSQHTAVSDS
-463 EVSLEELAGLDLN
+463 EVSLEELSGLDLN
-476 GGTKAV
+476 GGTKVV
-482 RIKADPFSMPRWNPR
+482 RLKADPFSMPRWNPR
-497 NTIGADAA
+497 NTVGADAA
-505 NLKTALISA
+505 NLKSALLTA

-543 EAVLNTD
+543 EAVLNSD
-550 SEAVRLLLLF
+550 AEAVRLLLLF
-560 GADPNGMDRDG
+560 GADPNGTDRDG
-571 ITPLFAAV
+571 VTPLLASV
-579 ERSFIAGAVPLLKY
+579 EKSFLAGAVPLLKY
-593 GADPRFQIGPD
+593 GADPRFAMGED
-604 NETALAA
+604 NETPLAA

-636 TSETLLSAA
+636 TGETLLSSA

-651 KRFIDLILDY
+651 KKFIDLILDY
-661 GADPDGKSREGKTA
+661 GADPDLKSREGKTA

-685 DIVQSLLD
+685 DIVNSLLD

-720 LNHGADPKKAPG
+720 LAHGADPKKAPG

-747 ILINSKVDP
+747 VLLNAKVDP
-756 NLKKDGVYT
+756 NQKKDGVYT

-805 RLQYLPH
+805 RLQYLPP
-812 LVEAGANLASPKG
+812 LVEAGVNLGSPKG

-831 SVNNIEALTWLLEKG
+831 SVNNMEALTWLIEKG
-846 MNPNDKNP
+846 MNPNDKTP

-871 VDYLLSNGADP
+871 VDFLLSHGADP

-896 NPPILKRILSV
+896 NPPVLKRILSV

-917 MEMAVVANQLESVK
+917 MEMAVVADQLESVK
-931 LLLNAGVSV
+931 LLLAAGVSV

-953 AIREDRKDIVWYLI
+953 AIREDRKDIVWFLI

-993 AEILEFLLEHG
+993 SEILEFLLEHG

-1013 WNGVMQAVENGDEQI
+1013 WSGVMQAVENGDEKI

-1054 ASRGWDEAVAI
+1054 ASRGWDEAVQI
-1065 LQEYAITKSP
+1065 LKEYAMTKSA

>member
-1 MTTQIAPLAPAPANT
+1 MTTVGT
-16 AADKEYS
+16 AQAAAERHDKEYS
-23 FFEALAL
+23 FIEALAL
-30 GPRESFSLVSNEALG
+30 GPRESFSLVSKEALG
-45 LPSSPTSPTRPQEIS
+45 LPSSPSSPVLPVAPSIAQVTTVTRPKTPPQKKQTVAPVSSQVNVATAS
-60 PQQKARSPL
+60 PIKS
-69 LSSLPELTPAARPST
+69 PST
-84 PPHIQRRLAQV
+84 P
-95 SAQAY
+95 
-100 VPTSPAKSTAV
+100 VPQKRAP
-111 PPTAKS
+111 S
-117 ASATA
+117 ASTN
-122 PSSSLTKAPSV
+122 TT
-133 ITVSTA
+133 IT
-139 SPPNTSAAK
+139 NN
-148 ALTAASTTAPRS
+148 AASKSVA
-160 LNSKKSTVMAN
+160 SKKSSAMAN
-171 SVKAQSACL
+171 STKAQSACL
-180 ELCHKTTALGDR
+180 ELCHRTTALGDR

-212 VLAHDFLDTCEILFS
+212 TLAHDFLDTCEILFS

-239 QTFPADVISELSK
+239 QTFPGDVISELSK

-261 QLLDQMLGRFLENER
+261 QLLDQMLGKFLENER

-343 MDSRAGV
+343 MDTRAGM
-350 APRSKVSD
+350 APRSKLSD
-358 AGGSQYRPSSAS
+358 HGGSQYRPSSAS
-370 AHRGIEGHVMSIN
+370 QHRGVEGHSAMSMA
-383 SQPPL
+383 SQQPPL
-388 PPLPWAD
+388 PPLPWTE
-395 RSASLH
+395 RSSSMREDTLAASLH
-401 TDPIAASIHNDARS
+401 QADARS
-415 FSGHQHN
+415 FTGHHHT
-422 TASSVHSNERYHSGT
+422 TASSIASNERYHSGT
-437 TTTFDRMSTFDE
+437 TGTFDRMSTFDE
-449 HHETRSQHTQISDS
+449 HHEARSQHTAVSDS

-476 GGTKAV
+476 GGTKVV
-482 RIKADPFSMPRWNPR
+482 RLKADPFSMPRWNPR
-497 NTIGADAA
+497 NTVGADAA
-505 NLKTALISA
+505 NLKSALLTA

-543 EAVLNTD
+543 EAVLNSD
-550 SEAVRLLLLF
+550 AEAVRLLLLF
-560 GADPNGMDRDG
+560 GADPNGTDRDG
-571 ITPLFAAV
+571 VTPLFASV
-579 ERSFIAGAVPLLKY
+579 EKSFLAGAVPLLKY
-593 GADPRFQIGPD
+593 GADPRFAMGED
-604 NETALAA
+604 NETPLAA

-636 TSETLLSAA
+636 TGETLLSSA

-651 KRFIDLILDY
+651 KKFIDLILDY
-661 GADPDGKSREGKTA
+661 GADPDLKSREGKTA

-720 LNHGADPKKAPG
+720 LAHGADPKKAPG

-747 ILINSKVDP
+747 VLLTAKVDP
-756 NLKKDGVYT
+756 NQKKDGVYT

-805 RLQYLPH
+805 RLQFLPP
-812 LVEAGANLASPKG
+812 LVDAGVNLSSPKG

-831 SVNNIEALTWLLEKG
+831 SVNNMEALTWLLEKG

-871 VDYLLSNGADP
+871 VDFLLSHGADP

-896 NPPILKRILSV
+896 NPPVLKRILSV

-931 LLLNAGVSV
+931 LLLAAGVSV

-953 AIREDRKDIVWYLI
+953 AIREDRKDIVWFLI

-993 AEILEFLLEHG
+993 SEILEFLLEHG

-1013 WNGVMQAVENGDEQI
+1013 WSGVMQAVENGDEKI

-1054 ASRGWDEAVAI
+1054 ASRGWDEAVQI
-1065 LQEYAITKSP
+1065 LKEYAMTKSA

>member
-1 MTTQIAPLAPAPANT
+1 MTTQLALGNT
-16 AADKEYS
+16 AERLERGDKEYS

-45 LPSSPTSPTRPQEIS
+45 LPSSPTTVSPPRPSIALDTPAAAPPRPKTP
-60 PQQKARSPL
+60 PQQKRVAPV
-69 LSSLPELTPAARPST
+69 A
-84 PPHIQRRLAQV
+84 
-95 SAQAY
+95 AQAY
-100 VPTSPAKSTAV
+100 VTSPSKSIAV
-111 PPTAKS
+111 PPGSSRS
-117 ASATA
+117 ANPVTTVAT
-122 PSSSLTKAPSV
+122 V
-133 ITVSTA
+133 
-139 SPPNTSAAK
+139 
-148 ALTAASTTAPRS
+148 PRS

-171 SVKAQSACL
+171 STKAQGACL

-239 QTFPADVISELSK
+239 QTFPGDVISELSK

-261 QLLDQMLGRFLENER
+261 QLLDQMLARFLENER
-276 KGAMGRMRRG
+276 KGTMGRMRRG

-343 MDSRAGV
+343 MDHRAGV

-358 AGGSQYRPSSAS
+358 AGNSLYRPSSAS
-370 AHRGIEGHVMSIN
+370 QHRGMESHSISAG

-388 PPLPWAD
+388 PPIPWTE
-395 RSASLH
+395 RSSSTH
-401 TDPIAASIHNDARS
+401 NDPINAALHHDARS
-415 FSGHQHN
+415 FSGHHLN
-422 TASSVHSNERYHSGT
+422 TASSIHSNERYHSGT
-437 TTTFDRMSTFDE
+437 TGTFDRMSAFDE
-449 HHETRSQHTQISDS
+449 SHEAHSHHTALSDS
-463 EVSLEELAGLDLN
+463 EASLEELSGLDLN
-476 GGTKAV
+476 GGTKVV

-497 NTIGADAA
+497 NTVGADAA

-514 VRGKNHKLIEQLLDR
+514 VRGRNHKLIEQLLDR

-535 GPDHLALK
+535 GPEHLALK

-550 SEAVRLLLLF
+550 AEAVRLLLLF
-560 GADPNGMDRDG
+560 GADPNGFDRDG
-571 ITPLFAAV
+571 VTPLFAAV
-579 ERSFIAGAVPLLKY
+579 EKSFIAGAVPLLKY
-593 GADPRFQIGPD
+593 GADPRFALGPD

-623 LLIYGGDP
+623 LLIYGGDA

-636 TSETLLSAA
+636 TGETLLSSA

-651 KRFIDLILDY
+651 KKFIDLILDY

-685 DIVQSLLD
+685 DIVTSLLD

-707 WPATYQSACLQVL
+707 WPASYQSACLQVL
-720 LNHGADPKKAPG
+720 LAHGADPRKAPG
-732 IMELAVSVNNIESVK
+732 IMELAVSVNNIESVRV
-747 ILINSKVDP
+747 LLNAKVDP

-771 RDNRPDIFHLLLAN
+771 RDNRPDIFKLLLEN

-805 RLQYLPH
+805 RLQFLPP

-831 SVNNIEALTWLLEKG
+831 SVNNIDALTWLLERG
-846 MNPNDKNP
+846 MSPNDKSP

-866 NRVEM
+866 NRIEM
-871 VDYLLSNGADP
+871 VDFLLSHGADP

-896 NPPILKRILSV
+896 NPPLLKRILSV

-931 LLLNAGVSV
+931 LLLAAGVSV

-987 RRYRGD
+987 RRYVGD
-993 AEILEFLLEHG
+993 GEILEFLLEHG
-1004 ADPNKVYRG
+1004 ADPNKLYRG

-1035 AGFDLDVKDELD
+1035 CGFDLDVKDELD
-1047 RSVTEIA
+1047 RPITEIA
-1054 ASRGWDEAVAI
+1054 ASRGWDEAVEI
-1065 LQEYAITKSP
+1065 LHEYAIAKAT

>member
-1 MTTQIAPLAPAPANT
+1 MTAVGT
-16 AADKEYS
+16 AQAAAERHDKEYS
-23 FFEALAL
+23 FIEALAL
-30 GPRESFSLVSNEALG
+30 GPRESFSLVSKEALG
-45 LPSSPTSPTRPQEIS
+45 LPSSPSSPVLPVAPSIAQVTTVTRPRTPPQKKQVVAPVSSQVHVATASPLKSPTTLVPS
-60 PQQKARSPL
+60 QK
-69 LSSLPELTPAARPST
+69 
-84 PPHIQRRLAQV
+84 I
-95 SAQAY
+95 
-100 VPTSPAKSTAV
+100 
-111 PPTAKS
+111 
-117 ASATA
+117 
-122 PSSSLTKAPSV
+122 APSV
-133 ITVSTA
+133 TT
-139 SPPNTSAAK
+139 N
-148 ALTAASTTAPRS
+148 TTAPRS
-160 LNSKKSTVMAN
+160 HTSNNKKNSAMAN
-171 SVKAQSACL
+171 STKAQSACL

-212 VLAHDFLDTCEILFS
+212 TLAHDFLDTCEILFS

-239 QTFPADVISELSK
+239 QTFPGDVISELSK

-261 QLLDQMLGRFLENER
+261 QLLDQMLGKFLENER

-343 MDSRAGV
+343 MDTRAGM
-350 APRSKVSD
+350 APRSKLSD
-358 AGGSQYRPSSAS
+358 HGGSQYRPSSAS
-370 AHRGIEGHVMSIN
+370 QHRGMEGHSAMSMG

-388 PPLPWAD
+388 PPLPWTE
-395 RSASLH
+395 RSSSMREDTLAASLH
-401 TDPIAASIHNDARS
+401 QADARS
-415 FSGHQHN
+415 FTGGHHN
-422 TASSVHSNERYHSGT
+422 TASSIASNERYHSGT
-437 TTTFDRMSTFDE
+437 TGTFDRMSTFDE
-449 HHETRSQHTQISDS
+449 HHETRSHHTAVSDS
-463 EVSLEELAGLDLN
+463 EVSLEELSGLDLN
-476 GGTKAV
+476 GGTKVV
-482 RIKADPFSMPRWNPR
+482 RLKADPFSMPRWNPR
-497 NTIGADAA
+497 NTVGADAA
-505 NLKTALISA
+505 NLKSALLTA

-543 EAVLNTD
+543 EAVLNSD
-550 SEAVRLLLLF
+550 AEAVRLLLLF
-560 GADPNGMDRDG
+560 GADPNGTDRDG
-571 ITPLFAAV
+571 VTPLFASV
-579 ERSFIAGAVPLLKY
+579 EKSFLAGAVPLLKY
-593 GADPRFQIGPD
+593 GADPRFAMGED

-636 TSETLLSAA
+636 TGETLLSSA

-651 KRFIDLILDY
+651 KKFIDLILDY
-661 GADPDGKSREGKTA
+661 GADPDLKSREGKTA

-685 DIVQSLLD
+685 DIVSSLLD

-720 LNHGADPKKAPG
+720 LAHGADPKKAPG

-747 ILINSKVDP
+747 VLLNAKVDP
-756 NLKKDGVYT
+756 NQKKDGVYT

-805 RLQYLPH
+805 RLQYLPP
-812 LVEAGANLASPKG
+812 LVDAGVNLASPKG

-831 SVNNIEALTWLLEKG
+831 SVNNMEALTWLIEKG
-846 MNPNDKNP
+846 MNPNDKTP

-871 VDYLLSNGADP
+871 VDFLLSHGADP

-896 NPPILKRILSV
+896 NPPVLKRILSV

-931 LLLNAGVSV
+931 LLLAAGVSV

-953 AIREDRKDIVWYLI
+953 AIREDRKDIVWFLI

-993 AEILEFLLEHG
+993 SEILEFLLEHG

-1013 WNGVMQAVENGDEQI
+1013 WSGVMQAVENGDERI

-1054 ASRGWDEAVAI
+1054 ASRGWDEAVQI
-1065 LQEYAITKSP
+1065 LKEYAVTKSA

>member
-1 MTTQIAPLAPAPANT
+1 MTAQVAPLGNPA
-16 AADKEYS
+16 AATDKEYS
-23 FFEALAL
+23 FIEALAL

-45 LPSSPTSPTRPQEIS
+45 LPSSPTSVRS
-60 PQQKARSPL
+60 PQPQR
-69 LSSLPELTPAARPST
+69 SLPNPTGAAASLPNPTGAAARPKT
-84 PPHIQRRLAQV
+84 PPPQKRVIPV

-100 VPTSPAKSTAV
+100 VPASPAKTIAATKKPASVTTNSPPTTAV
-111 PPTAKS
+111 TKTSTTSSTKTSTPT
-117 ASATA
+117 T
-122 PSSSLTKAPSV
+122 
-133 ITVSTA
+133 
-139 SPPNTSAAK
+139 
-148 ALTAASTTAPRS
+148 TTAPRS

-171 SVKAQSACL
+171 VAKAQGSCL

-261 QLLDQMLGRFLENER
+261 QLLDQMLGKFLENER

-370 AHRGIEGHVMSIN
+370 AHRGMEGHVMSIN

-388 PPLPWAD
+388 PPLPWVD

-401 TDPIAASIHNDARS
+401 TDPMGSHHDARS
-415 FSGHQHN
+415 FSNHHHN

-437 TTTFDRMSTFDE
+437 TATFDRMSTFDE

-463 EVSLEELAGLDLN
+463 EASLEELAGLDLN
-476 GGTKAV
+476 GGTKVV
-482 RIKADPFSMPRWNPR
+482 RLKADPFSMPRWNPR
-497 NTIGADAA
+497 NTNGADAA

-529 GVSPNT
+529 GVSANT
-535 GPDHLALK
+535 GSDHLALK
-543 EAVLNTD
+543 EAVLNCD
-550 SEAVRLLLLF
+550 AEAVRLLLLF
-560 GADPNGMDRDG
+560 GADPNGIDRDG
-571 ITPLFAAV
+571 ATPLFAAV
-579 ERSFIAGAVPLLKY
+579 ERSFIAGAVQLLKY

-636 TSETLLSAA
+636 TGETLLSSA

-651 KRFIDLILDY
+651 KKFIDLILDY

-685 DIVQSLLD
+685 DIVTSLLD

-707 WPATYQSACLQVL
+707 WPATYQAACLQVL
-720 LNHGADPKKAPG
+720 LAHGADPKKAPG

-747 ILINSKVDP
+747 ILLNAKVDP

-771 RDNRPDIFHLLLAN
+771 RDNRPDIFNLLLAN

-805 RLQYLPH
+805 RLQFLPP
-812 LVEAGANLASPKG
+812 LVEAGANLSSPKG

-866 NRVEM
+866 NRIEM
-871 VDYLLSNGADP
+871 IDFLLSNGADP

-896 NPPILKRILSV
+896 NPPVLKRILNV

-993 AEILEFLLEHG
+993 GEILEFLLEHG

-1065 LQEYAITKSP
+1065 LQEYAIVKSS

>member
-1 MTTQIAPLAPAPANT
+1 MTAVGT
-16 AADKEYS
+16 AQAAAERHDKEYS
-23 FFEALAL
+23 FIEALAL
-30 GPRESFSLVSNEALG
+30 GPRESFSLVSKEALG
-45 LPSSPTSPTRPQEIS
+45 LPSSPSSPVLPVAPSIAQVTTVTRPRTPPQKKLIVAPVSSQVHVASPIKSPT
-60 PQQKARSPL
+60 
-69 LSSLPELTPAARPST
+69 TPAPSQK
-84 PPHIQRRLAQV
+84 I
-95 SAQAY
+95 
-100 VPTSPAKSTAV
+100 
-111 PPTAKS
+111 
-117 ASATA
+117 
-122 PSSSLTKAPSV
+122 APSV
-133 ITVSTA
+133 TT
-139 SPPNTSAAK
+139 NT
-148 ALTAASTTAPRS
+148 TTTAPRS
-160 LNSKKSTVMAN
+160 LNSKKSSVMAN
-171 SVKAQSACL
+171 STKAQSACL

-212 VLAHDFLDTCEILFS
+212 TLAHDFLDTCEILFS

-239 QTFPADVISELSK
+239 QTFPGDVISELSK

-261 QLLDQMLGRFLENER
+261 QLLDQLLGKFLENER

-343 MDSRAGV
+343 MDTRAGM
-350 APRSKVSD
+350 APRSKLSD
-358 AGGSQYRPSSAS
+358 HGGSQYRPSSAS
-370 AHRGIEGHVMSIN
+370 QHRGMEGHSAVMSMG

-388 PPLPWAD
+388 PPLPWTE
-395 RSASLH
+395 RSSSMREDTLAASLH
-401 TDPIAASIHNDARS
+401 QADARS
-415 FSGHQHN
+415 FSGHHHN
-422 TASSVHSNERYHSGT
+422 TASSIASNERYHSGT
-437 TTTFDRMSTFDE
+437 TATFDRMSTFDE
-449 HHETRSQHTQISDS
+449 HHEVRSQHTAVSDS
-463 EVSLEELAGLDLN
+463 EVSLEELSGLDLN
-476 GGTKAV
+476 GGTKVV
-482 RIKADPFSMPRWNPR
+482 RLKADPFSMPRWNPR
-497 NTIGADAA
+497 NTVGADAA
-505 NLKTALISA
+505 NLKSALLTA

-543 EAVLNTD
+543 EAVLNSD
-550 SEAVRLLLLF
+550 AEAVRLLLLF
-560 GADPNGMDRDG
+560 GADPNGTDRDG
-571 ITPLFAAV
+571 VTPLFAAV
-579 ERSFIAGAVPLLKY
+579 EKSFLAGAVPLLKY
-593 GADPRFQIGPD
+593 GADPRFAMGED

-636 TSETLLSAA
+636 TGETLLSSA

-651 KRFIDLILDY
+651 KKFIDLILDY
-661 GADPDGKSREGKTA
+661 GADPDLKSREGKTA

-685 DIVQSLLD
+685 DIVNSLLD

-720 LNHGADPKKAPG
+720 LAHGADPKKAPG

-747 ILINSKVDP
+747 VLLNAKVDP
-756 NLKKDGVYT
+756 NQKKDGVYT

-805 RLQYLPH
+805 RLQFLPP
-812 LVEAGANLASPKG
+812 LVDAGVNLSSPKG

-831 SVNNIEALTWLLEKG
+831 SVNNMEALTWLLEKG

-871 VDYLLSNGADP
+871 VEFLLSHGADP

-896 NPPILKRILSV
+896 NPPVLKRILSV

-931 LLLNAGVSV
+931 LLLAAGVSV

-953 AIREDRKDIVWYLI
+953 AIREDRKDIVWFLI

-993 AEILEFLLEHG
+993 SEMLEFLLEHG
-1004 ADPNKVYRG
+1004 ADPNKLYRG

-1047 RSVTEIA
+1047 RDATEIA
-1054 ASRGWDEAVAI
+1054 ASRGWEEAVQI
-1065 LQEYAITKSP
+1065 LKEYAITKSA

>member
-1 MTTQIAPLAPAPANT
+1 MTTQLALGNT
-16 AADKEYS
+16 AERLERADKEYS

-30 GPRESFSLVSNEALG
+30 APRESFSLVSNEALG
-45 LPSSPTSPTRPQEIS
+45 LPSSPTSVTTAAAAVPPRPRTPS
-60 PQQKARSPL
+60 LPATPQQKRVVPV
-69 LSSLPELTPAARPST
+69 ST
-84 PPHIQRRLAQV
+84 
-95 SAQAY
+95 QAY
-100 VPTSPAKSTAV
+100 VPASPARSIIV
-111 PPTAKS
+111 PP
-117 ASATA
+117 
-122 PSSSLTKAPSV
+122 PSSALSSHKANQV
-133 ITVSTA
+133 TTVATV
-139 SPPNTSAAK
+139 
-148 ALTAASTTAPRS
+148 PRS
-160 LNSKKSTVMAN
+160 LTNKKSSVMAN
-171 SVKAQSACL
+171 TAKAQGSCL
-180 ELCHKTTALGDR
+180 ELCHKTTSLGDR

-261 QLLDQMLGRFLENER
+261 QLLDQMLGKFLENER
-276 KGAMGRMRRG
+276 KGTMGRMRRG

-343 MDSRAGV
+343 MDSRAGL

-358 AGGSQYRPSSAS
+358 AGGSQYLPSSAS
-370 AHRGIEGHVMSIN
+370 QHRGVESHAMSIG

-388 PPLPWAD
+388 PPLPWTE
-395 RSASLH
+395 RSSSIHNDPLTAASLH
-401 TDPIAASIHNDARS
+401 HDARS
-415 FSGHQHN
+415 FSGHHPN

-437 TTTFDRMSTFDE
+437 TATFDRMSAFDE
-449 HHETRSQHTQISDS
+449 NHETHSHHTNISDS

-476 GGTKAV
+476 GGTKVV

-497 NTIGADAA
+497 NTAGADAA
-505 NLKTALISA
+505 NLKTALLSA
-514 VRGKNHKLIEQLLDR
+514 VRGRNHKLIEQLLDR

-543 EAVLNTD
+543 EAVLNSD
-550 SEAVRLLLLF
+550 AEAVRLLLLF
-560 GADPNGMDRDG
+560 GADPNGYDRDG
-571 ITPLFAAV
+571 VTPLFAAV
-579 ERSFIAGAVPLLKY
+579 ERSFISGAVPLLKY
-593 GADPRFQIGPD
+593 GADPRFALGPD

-623 LLIYGGDP
+623 LFIYGGDA

-636 TSETLLSAA
+636 TGETLLSSA

-651 KRFIDLILDY
+651 KKFIDLILDY

-685 DIVQSLLD
+685 DIVTSLLD

-720 LNHGADPKKAPG
+720 LAHGADPKKAPG

-747 ILINSKVDP
+747 VLINAKVDP

-771 RDNRPDIFHLLLAN
+771 RDNRPDIFKLLLSN

-805 RLQYLPH
+805 RLQFLPP
-812 LVEAGANLASPKG
+812 LVEAGANLSSPKG

-831 SVNNIEALTWLLEKG
+831 SVNNMEALTWLLEKG
-846 MNPNDKNP
+846 MSPNDKNP

-866 NRVEM
+866 NRIEM
-871 VDYLLSNGADP
+871 VDFLLSHGADP

-896 NPPILKRILSV
+896 NPPVLKRILSV

-931 LLLNAGVSV
+931 LLIAAGVSV

-1004 ADPNKVYRG
+1004 ADPNKLYRG

-1028 LRLLGEK
+1028 LRLLGQK
-1035 AGFDLDVKDELD
+1035 TGFDLDVRDELD
-1047 RSVTEIA
+1047 RPITEIA
-1054 ASRGWDEAVAI
+1054 ASRGWDEAVEI
-1065 LQEYAITKSP
+1065 LQEYAITKAA

>member
-1 MTTQIAPLAPAPANT
+1 MTTQLALGNT
-16 AADKEYS
+16 AERLERADKEYS

-45 LPSSPTSPTRPQEIS
+45 LPSSPTSVVTPATAVPPRPRTPSSPTPPT
-60 PQQKARSPL
+60 PQQKRI
-69 LSSLPELTPAARPST
+69 TP
-84 PPHIQRRLAQV
+84 V
-95 SAQAY
+95 SAQAH
-100 VPTSPAKSTAV
+100 VPESPARSVAV
-111 PPTAKS
+111 PP
-117 ASATA
+117 
-122 PSSSLTKAPSV
+122 PSSSLSPHKAN
-133 ITVSTA
+133 TV
-139 SPPNTSAAK
+139 
-148 ALTAASTTAPRS
+148 TTVTTVPRS
-160 LNSKKSTVMAN
+160 LTNKKSSVMAN
-171 SVKAQSACL
+171 TTKAQGSCL
-180 ELCHKTTALGDR
+180 ELCHKTTGLGDR

-227 IEAGLGECIRNQ
+227 IEAGLGECNRNQ

-261 QLLDQMLGRFLENER
+261 QLLDQMLGKFLENER

-343 MDSRAGV
+343 MDSRAGL

-358 AGGSQYRPSSAS
+358 AGGSQYQPSSAS
-370 AHRGIEGHVMSIN
+370 QHRGVEGHGMSIG

-388 PPLPWAD
+388 PPLPWTE
-395 RSASLH
+395 RSS
-401 TDPIAASIHNDARS
+401 SIHNDPLTATSIHHDARS
-415 FSGHQHN
+415 FSGHHLN

-437 TTTFDRMSTFDE
+437 TATFDRMSAFDE
-449 HHETRSQHTQISDS
+449 NHEAHSHHTAMSDS

-476 GGTKAV
+476 GGTKVV

-497 NTIGADAA
+497 NTVGADAA
-505 NLKTALISA
+505 NLKTALITA

-543 EAVLNTD
+543 EAVMNSD
-550 SEAVRLLLLF
+550 AEAVRLLLLF
-560 GADPNGMDRDG
+560 GADPNGYDRDG
-571 ITPLFAAV
+571 VTPLFAAV
-579 ERSFIAGAVPLLKY
+579 ERSFISGAVPLLKY
-593 GADPRFQIGPD
+593 GADPRFALGPD

-623 LLIYGGDP
+623 LFIYGGDA

-636 TSETLLSAA
+636 TGETLLSSA

-651 KRFIDLILDY
+651 KKFIDLILDY

-685 DIVQSLLD
+685 DIVTSLLD

-720 LNHGADPKKAPG
+720 LAHGADPKKAPG

-747 ILINSKVDP
+747 VLLNAKVDP

-771 RDNRPDIFHLLLAN
+771 RDNRPDIFNLLLAN

-805 RLQYLPH
+805 RLQFLPP
-812 LVEAGANLASPKG
+812 LVDAGANLSSPKG

-846 MNPNDKNP
+846 MSPNDKNP

-866 NRVEM
+866 NRIEM
-871 VDYLLSNGADP
+871 VDFLLSHGADP

-896 NPPILKRILSV
+896 NPPVLKRILSV

-931 LLLNAGVSV
+931 LLIAAGVSV

-993 AEILEFLLEHG
+993 GEILEFLLEHG
-1004 ADPNKVYRG
+1004 ADPNKLYRG

-1035 AGFDLDVKDELD
+1035 TGFDLDVRDELD
-1047 RSVTEIA
+1047 RPITEIA
-1054 ASRGWDEAVAI
+1054 ASRGWDEAVEI
-1065 LQEYAITKSP
+1065 LQEYAITKAA

>member
-1 MTTQIAPLAPAPANT
+1 MTAQVAPLGNPA
-16 AADKEYS
+16 AATDKEYS
-23 FFEALAL
+23 FIEALAL

-45 LPSSPTSPTRPQEIS
+45 LPSSPTSVRS
-60 PQQKARSPL
+60 PQLPRSQQPQP
-69 LSSLPELTPAARPST
+69 SVPNPTGGSLPNPTAARPKT
-84 PPHIQRRLAQV
+84 PPPQKRVIPV

-100 VPTSPAKSTAV
+100 VPASPAKTA
-111 PPTAKS
+111 AKKP
-117 ASATA
+117 A
-122 PSSSLTKAPSV
+122 SV
-133 ITVSTA
+133 ITN
-139 SPPNTSAAK
+139 SPPTTAVTKTSTTSSTK
-148 ALTAASTTAPRS
+148 TSTPTTTTAPRS
-160 LNSKKSTVMAN
+160 LTSKKSTVMAN
-171 SVKAQSACL
+171 VVKAQASCL

-261 QLLDQMLGRFLENER
+261 QLLDQMLGKFLENER
-276 KGAMGRMRRG
+276 KGTMGRMRRG

-294 DIEKMIS
+294 DIEKMIN
-301 ALGRTRES
+301 ALSRTRES

-370 AHRGIEGHVMSIN
+370 AHRGMEGHVMSIN

-401 TDPIAASIHNDARS
+401 TDPLGSHHDARS
-415 FSGHQHN
+415 FSNHHHN

-437 TTTFDRMSTFDE
+437 TATFDRMSTFDE

-463 EVSLEELAGLDLN
+463 EASLEELAGLDLN
-476 GGTKAV
+476 GGTKVV
-482 RIKADPFSMPRWNPR
+482 RLKADPFSMPRWNPR
-497 NTIGADAA
+497 NTAGADAA

-529 GVSPNT
+529 GVAANT

-543 EAVLNTD
+543 EAVLNSDT
-550 SEAVRLLLLF
+550 EAVRLLLLF
-560 GADPNGMDRDG
+560 GADPNGIDRDG
-571 ITPLFAAV
+571 VTPLFAAV
-579 ERSFIAGAVPLLKY
+579 ERSFIAGAVQLLKY

-636 TSETLLSAA
+636 TGETLLSSA

-651 KRFIDLILDY
+651 KKFIDLILDY

-685 DIVQSLLD
+685 DIVTSLLD

-707 WPATYQSACLQVL
+707 WPATYQAACLQVL
-720 LNHGADPKKAPG
+720 LQHGADPKKAPG

-747 ILINSKVDP
+747 ILLNAKVDP

-771 RDNRPDIFHLLLAN
+771 RDNRPDIFNLLLAN

-805 RLQYLPH
+805 RLQFLPP
-812 LVEAGANLASPKG
+812 LVEAGANLSSPKG

-831 SVNNIEALTWLLEKG
+831 SVNNIDALTWLLEKG

-866 NRVEM
+866 NRIEM
-871 VDYLLSNGADP
+871 VDFLLSNGADP

-993 AEILEFLLEHG
+993 GEILEFLLEHG

-1065 LQEYAITKSP
+1065 LEEYAINKTS

>member
-1 MTTQIAPLAPAPANT
+1 MTAVGT
-16 AADKEYS
+16 AQAAAERHDKEYS
-23 FFEALAL
+23 FIEALAL
-30 GPRESFSLVSNEALG
+30 GPRESFSLVSKEALG
-45 LPSSPTSPTRPQEIS
+45 LPSSPSSPVLAVAPSITAVAPSIAQVTTVTRPRTPPQKKQVVPVSSQVHVAASPIKSPTAPGTS
-60 PQQKARSPL
+60 HSSQKR
-69 LSSLPELTPAARPST
+69 
-84 PPHIQRRLAQV
+84 
-95 SAQAY
+95 
-100 VPTSPAKSTAV
+100 
-111 PPTAKS
+111 
-117 ASATA
+117 
-122 PSSSLTKAPSV
+122 APSV
-133 ITVSTA
+133 
-139 SPPNTSAAK
+139 NTN
-148 ALTAASTTAPRS
+148 TTTAVATVPRS
-160 LNSKKSTVMAN
+160 LNSKKSSVMAN
-171 SVKAQSACL
+171 STKAQSACL

-212 VLAHDFLDTCEILFS
+212 TLAHDFLDTCEILFS

-239 QTFPADVISELSK
+239 QTFPGDVISELSK

-261 QLLDQMLGRFLENER
+261 QLLDQMLGKFLENER

-343 MDSRAGV
+343 MDTRAGM
-350 APRSKVSD
+350 APRSKLSD
-358 AGGSQYRPSSAS
+358 HGGSQYRPSSAS
-370 AHRGIEGHVMSIN
+370 QHRGVEGHSAMSMG

-388 PPLPWAD
+388 PPLPWTE
-395 RSASLH
+395 RSSSMREDTLAASL
-401 TDPIAASIHNDARS
+401 HNDARS
-415 FSGHQHN
+415 FTGHHHN
-422 TASSVHSNERYHSGT
+422 TASSIASNERYHSGT
-437 TTTFDRMSTFDE
+437 TATFDRMSTFDE
-449 HHETRSQHTQISDS
+449 HHETRSHHTAVSDS
-463 EVSLEELAGLDLN
+463 EASLEELSGLDLN
-476 GGTKAV
+476 GGTKVV
-482 RIKADPFSMPRWNPR
+482 RLKADPFSMPRWNPR
-497 NTIGADAA
+497 NTVGADAA
-505 NLKTALISA
+505 NLKSALLTA
-514 VRGKNHKLIEQLLDR
+514 VRGRNHKLIEQLLDR

-535 GPDHLALK
+535 GPEHLALK
-543 EAVLNTD
+543 EAVLNSD
-550 SEAVRLLLLF
+550 AEAVRLLLLF
-560 GADPNGMDRDG
+560 GADPNGTDRDG
-571 ITPLFAAV
+571 VTPLFASV
-579 ERSFIAGAVPLLKY
+579 EKSFLAGAVPLLKY
-593 GADPRFQIGPD
+593 GADPRFAMGED

-636 TSETLLSAA
+636 TGETLLSSA

-651 KRFIDLILDY
+651 KKFIDLILDY
-661 GADPDGKSREGKTA
+661 GADPDLKSREGKTA

-685 DIVQSLLD
+685 DIVNSLLD

-720 LNHGADPKKAPG
+720 LSHGADPKKAPG

-747 ILINSKVDP
+747 VLLNAKVDP
-756 NLKKDGVYT
+756 NQKKDGVYT

-805 RLQYLPH
+805 RLQFLPP
-812 LVEAGANLASPKG
+812 LVDAGVNLSSPKG

-831 SVNNIEALTWLLEKG
+831 SVNNMEALTWLLEKG

-871 VDYLLSNGADP
+871 VDFLLSNGADP

-896 NPPILKRILSV
+896 NPPVLKRILSV

-931 LLLNAGVSV
+931 LLLAAGVSV

-953 AIREDRKDIVWYLI
+953 AIREDRKDIVWFLI

-993 AEILEFLLEHG
+993 SEILEFLLEHG

-1054 ASRGWDEAVAI
+1054 ASRGWDEAVQI
-1065 LQEYAITKSP
+1065 LKEYAMIKSV

>member
-1 MTTQIAPLAPAPANT
+1 MTTQLALGNT
-16 AADKEYS
+16 AERLERADKEYS

-45 LPSSPTSPTRPQEIS
+45 LPSSPTSVVPPRPRTPPSPTPPT
-60 PQQKARSPL
+60 PQQKRI
-69 LSSLPELTPAARPST
+69 
-84 PPHIQRRLAQV
+84 PPV
-95 SAQAY
+95 SAQAH
-100 VPTSPAKSTAV
+100 VPASPARSVAV
-111 PPTAKS
+111 TP
-117 ASATA
+117 
-122 PSSSLTKAPSV
+122 PSSSLSPQKTNAV
-133 ITVSTA
+133 TTVATV
-139 SPPNTSAAK
+139 
-148 ALTAASTTAPRS
+148 PRS
-160 LNSKKSTVMAN
+160 LNNKKSSVMAN
-171 SVKAQSACL
+171 TAKAQGSCL
-180 ELCHKTTALGDR
+180 ELCHKTTGLGDR

-227 IEAGLGECIRNQ
+227 IEAGLGECNRNQ

-261 QLLDQMLGRFLENER
+261 QLLDQMLGKFLENER
-276 KGAMGRMRRG
+276 KGTMGRMRRG

-343 MDSRAGV
+343 MDSRAGL

-358 AGGSQYRPSSAS
+358 AGGSQYQPSSAS
-370 AHRGIEGHVMSIN
+370 QYRGVENHGMSIG

-388 PPLPWAD
+388 PPLPWTE
-395 RSASLH
+395 RSS
-401 TDPIAASIHNDARS
+401 SIHNDPLNASLHHDARS
-415 FSGHQHN
+415 ISGHHLN

-437 TTTFDRMSTFDE
+437 TATFDRMSAFDE
-449 HHETRSQHTQISDS
+449 SHETHSHNAAMSDS

-476 GGTKAV
+476 GGTKVV
-482 RIKADPFSMPRWNPR
+482 RINADPFSMPRWNPR
-497 NTIGADAA
+497 NTVGADAA
-505 NLKTALISA
+505 NLKTALITA

-543 EAVLNTD
+543 EAVMNSD
-550 SEAVRLLLLF
+550 AEAVRLLLLF
-560 GADPNGMDRDG
+560 GADPNGCDRDG
-571 ITPLFAAV
+571 VTPLFAAV
-579 ERSFIAGAVPLLKY
+579 ERSFISGAVPLLKY
-593 GADPRFQIGPD
+593 GADPRFALGPD

-623 LLIYGGDP
+623 LFIYGGDA

-636 TSETLLSAA
+636 TGETLLSSA

-651 KRFIDLILDY
+651 KKFIDLILDY

-685 DIVQSLLD
+685 DIVTSLLD

-720 LNHGADPKKAPG
+720 LAHGADPKKAPG

-747 ILINSKVDP
+747 VLINAKVDP
-756 NLKKDGVYT
+756 NQKKDGVYT

-771 RDNRPDIFHLLLAN
+771 RDNRPDIFNLLLAN

-805 RLQYLPH
+805 RLQFLPA
-812 LVEAGANLASPKG
+812 LVDAGVNLSSPKG

-846 MNPNDKNP
+846 MSPNDKNP

-866 NRVEM
+866 NRIDM
-871 VDYLLSNGADP
+871 VNFLLSHGADP

-896 NPPILKRILSV
+896 NPPVLKRILSV

-931 LLLNAGVSV
+931 LLIAAGVSV

-993 AEILEFLLEHG
+993 GEMLEFLLEHG
-1004 ADPNKVYRG
+1004 ADPNKLYRG
-1013 WNGVMQAVENGDEQI
+1013 WNAVMQAVENGDEQI

-1035 AGFDLDVKDELD
+1035 TGFDLDVRDELD
-1047 RSVTEIA
+1047 RPITEIA
-1054 ASRGWDEAVAI
+1054 ASRGWDEAVEI
-1065 LQEYAITKSP
+1065 LQEYAITKAA

>member
-1 MTTQIAPLAPAPANT
+1 MTAVGT
-16 AADKEYS
+16 AQAAAERHDKEYS
-23 FFEALAL
+23 FIEALAL
-30 GPRESFSLVSNEALG
+30 GPRESFSLVSEEALG
-45 LPSSPTSPTRPQEIS
+45 LPSSPSSPVLPVAPSIAQVTTVTRPRTPPQKKQVVAPVSSQVHVATASPFKSPTTPVPS
-60 PQQKARSPL
+60 QK
-69 LSSLPELTPAARPST
+69 
-84 PPHIQRRLAQV
+84 I
-95 SAQAY
+95 
-100 VPTSPAKSTAV
+100 
-111 PPTAKS
+111 
-117 ASATA
+117 
-122 PSSSLTKAPSV
+122 APSV
-133 ITVSTA
+133 TT
-139 SPPNTSAAK
+139 N
-148 ALTAASTTAPRS
+148 TTAPRS
-160 LNSKKSTVMAN
+160 LTSNNKKNSAMAN
-171 SVKAQSACL
+171 SRKAQSACL

-212 VLAHDFLDTCEILFS
+212 TLAHDFLDTCEILFS

-239 QTFPADVISELSK
+239 QTFPGDVISELSK

-261 QLLDQMLGRFLENER
+261 QLLDQMLGKFLENER

-343 MDSRAGV
+343 MDTRAGM
-350 APRSKVSD
+350 ASRSKLSD
-358 AGGSQYRPSSAS
+358 HGGSQYRPSSAS
-370 AHRGIEGHVMSIN
+370 QHRGVEGHSAMSMA

-388 PPLPWAD
+388 PPLPWTE
-395 RSASLH
+395 RSSSMREDTLAASLH
-401 TDPIAASIHNDARS
+401 QVDARS
-415 FSGHQHN
+415 FTGGHHN
-422 TASSVHSNERYHSGT
+422 TASSIASNERYHSGT
-437 TTTFDRMSTFDE
+437 TGTFDRMSTFDE
-449 HHETRSQHTQISDS
+449 HHEVRSQHTTVSDS
-463 EVSLEELAGLDLN
+463 EASLEELSGLDLN
-476 GGTKAV
+476 GGTKVV
-482 RIKADPFSMPRWNPR
+482 RLKADPFSMPRWNPR
-497 NTIGADAA
+497 NTVGADAA
-505 NLKTALISA
+505 NLKSALLTA

-529 GVSPNT
+529 GASPNT

-543 EAVLNTD
+543 EAVLNSD
-550 SEAVRLLLLF
+550 AEAVRLLLLF
-560 GADPNGMDRDG
+560 GADPNGTDRDG
-571 ITPLFAAV
+571 VTPLFASV
-579 ERSFIAGAVPLLKY
+579 EKSFLAGAVPLLKY
-593 GADPRFQIGPD
+593 GADPRFAMGED
-604 NETALAA
+604 NETPLAA

-636 TSETLLSAA
+636 TGETLLSSA

-651 KRFIDLILDY
+651 KKFIDLLLDY
-661 GADPDGKSREGKTA
+661 GADPDLKSREGKTA

-685 DIVQSLLD
+685 DIVNSLLD

-720 LNHGADPKKAPG
+720 LAHGADPKKAPG

-747 ILINSKVDP
+747 VLLNAKVDP
-756 NLKKDGVYT
+756 NQKKDGVYT

-805 RLQYLPH
+805 RLQYLPP
-812 LVEAGANLASPKG
+812 LVEAGVNLGSPKG

-831 SVNNIEALTWLLEKG
+831 SVNNMEALTWLIEKG
-846 MNPNDKNP
+846 MNPNDKTP

-871 VDYLLSNGADP
+871 VDFLLSHGADP

-896 NPPILKRILSV
+896 NPPVLKRILSV
-907 LAEPRAFKGV
+907 LTEPRAFKGV

-931 LLLNAGVSV
+931 LLLAAGVSV

-953 AIREDRKDIVWYLI
+953 AIREDRKDIVWFLI

-993 AEILEFLLEHG
+993 SEILEFLLEHG

-1013 WNGVMQAVENGDEQI
+1013 WSGVMQAVENGDEKI

-1054 ASRGWDEAVAI
+1054 ASRGWDEAVQI
-1065 LQEYAITKSP
+1065 LKEYAITKSV